1 MLSPIRSRTVLA
13 IVVAIIALAF
23 TSCSDSD
30 SDTNR
35 SSASADCPARY
46 GCASF
51 AAEFKVINETN
62 AAITL
67 QAKEIV
73 NVKGSDRSILNL
85 TIPAQSASPKLA
97 VILGDD
103 GFQNGKGGYVRGR
116 SEGAWTWTISTDS
129 STTEARIELAASKDD
144 SMGMVLYE
152 GRAHIGQPL
161 ATWNSAYDP
170 VTLNSTTGVASF
182 TAIGSR
188 PIDFEQTMPTSS
200 WTFSPPPS

>member
-13 IVVAIIALAF
+13 IAVAIIALAF
-23 TSCSDSD
+23 TACSDSD

-73 NVKGSDRSILNL
+73 NVKSSDRSTLNL
-85 TIPAQSASPKLA
+85 TIPAQSTSPKLA

-103 GFQNGKGGYVRGR
+103 GFQNGNGGYVRGR

-144 SMGMVLYE
+144 SMGIVLYE
-152 GRAHIGQPL
+152 GRAHVGQPM

-182 TAIGSR
+182 SAIGSK
-188 PIDFEQTMPTSS
+188 PTDFEETMPTSS